1 MPADVII
8 LPFHSR
14 SVFNILN
21 LDRYL
26 SQQLGGVAMC
36 NLTVAVINSADGHIS
51 SFNVLALLY
60 YEEKPP
66 ALWTSYP
73 KQKNIEIL

>member
-26 SQQLGGVAMC
+26 SQQLGGVA
-36 NLTVAVINSADGHIS
+36 NLTVAVINIADGHIS

-60 YEEKPP
+60 YEEK
-66 ALWTSYP
+66 WWN
-73 KQKNIEIL
+73 KQ